1 MKKKLNLF
9 FILLCLN
16 SFNLL
21 AQQPKELDRV
31 VSNLQEYM
39 GARPQEKIHIHFDK
53 PFYSVGDTVW
63 FKVYLVNALS
73 NQLSSIS
80 KVVHLDINSPNG
92 QSKHLVLPINAGMAA
107 AQLVLTDSLY
117 TAGDYPLR
125 AYTQWMRNAGEDYF
139 FSHTLRV
146 GDVLH
151 YKATAA
157 ANFSETSAGLTAEL
171 TYTSAKGEVIT
182 AQEVNY
188 KLKQGDKIVFAGKLN
203 TGFSGKG
210 GIVFPT
216 DKLPKEGTLV
226 LETSSTLTSGSV
238 LTNRFVV
245 NTGKDK
251 LVLDFFPEGGALVA
265 GIRSKVAFKAIGKD
279 GLGVSVKGYIENEK
293 GEKVSEFQTARYG
306 MGVLAL
312 LPQMG
317 SSYTAVV
324 SDGTYQGQRFT
335 LPKALAEGF
344 VLAVNRTENDDLLV
358 RISKSAGME
367 SQTEV
372 RLVVQAN
379 GEVQQAIKLPIS
391 NASISFNITQE
402 KLMTGIN
409 QLTLFTADNKPLAER
424 LVFVQPKQV
433 QTILESDKPEYATR
447 DLIKLQFD
455 NGANIVGGY
464 SVAVVKADK
473 VTLAEEKQLS
483 IYANLLLSSDLKGN
497 IEEPNYYFTGDYVN
511 KAAELDALLLSQ
523 GWRRFNWTEVLAGN
537 VPAPKHV
544 AEQGLEING
553 KITSLVLSKPVA
565 GAKIKLLAA
574 KEMLFLDTIAD
585 AQGRFSFKDLQLS
598 DSVEV
603 ILRASGAKESN
614 NVKVVLDEQENALP
628 FFTADLPSLPLTLA
642 ADTAM
647 QTYLSQTSSLFDEM
661 EKTGKIIQ
669 GTTLKTVEIKTRKK
683 APEIKGSV
691 YPFAAPPPDYTIEPD
706 KLQEMVSLQNYLKGR
721 FMGVRAM
728 GDKLYSNAGE
738 LMVLLL
744 NGTAIEDLS
753 GIDPRALTGVQI
765 IRGSIV
771 SANMAA
777 ALMMSLDE
785 TGMDQK
791 KKIPFTNQY
800 NQSPAAGIVF
810 LTMKDI
816 PNKFIKPNRPPGF
829 LQVPVAG
836 YTYAREFYMPSYEI
850 QKDSVQSDYR
860 STLFWKPN
868 IITEEGGKTEF
879 SFYASDEPGQYR
891 VTLEGIGANGQLCR
905 KISYF
910 VVK

>member
-1 MKKKLNLF
+1 MKKSLFLF
-9 FILLCLN
+9 FILISLF
-16 SFNLL
+16 SVNLF
-21 AQQPKELDRV
+21 AQQATPKELDRV
-31 VSNLQEYM
+31 VSSLHDYM
-39 GARPQEKIHIHFDK
+39 TIRPQEKIHIHFDK

-80 KVVHLDINSPNG
+80 KVVHLDINVPNG
-92 QSKHLVLPINAGMAA
+92 QSKHLVLPVNAGMAA
-107 AQLVLTDSLY
+107 AQLVLADSLY

-157 ANFSETSAGLTAEL
+157 ANFSEGPSGLTAEL
-171 TYTSAKGEVIT
+171 TYTSAKGEVIS
-182 AQEVNY
+182 AQDVNY
-188 KLKQGDKIVFAGKLN
+188 KLKQGDKVVFAGKLN

-216 DKLPKEGTLV
+216 DKLPKEGTLI
-226 LETSSTLTSGSV
+226 LETSSTLISGSV

-251 LVLDFFPEGGALVA
+251 LALDFFPEGGVLVA

-293 GEKVSEFQTARYG
+293 GEKVSAFQTARFG

-312 LPQMG
+312 LPQLG

-324 SDGTYQGQRFT
+324 SDGVYQGQRFT

-344 VLAVNRTENDDLLV
+344 VMAANRTENDDLLV

-379 GEVQQAIKLPIS
+379 GEVLQAVKLPINS
-391 NASISFNITQE
+391 ASISFNIAQE
-402 KLMTGIN
+402 KLASGIN

-447 DLIKLQFD
+447 ALVKLAFD

-497 IEEPNYYFTGDYVN
+497 IEEPNYYFTGDYAN

-537 VPAPKHV
+537 VPVPIYK

-553 KITSLVLSKPVA
+553 KITSLLLGKPVA

-574 KEMLFLDTIAD
+574 KEMLFLDTVSNAE
-585 AQGRFSFKDLQLS
+585 GRFSFKDLQLS
-598 DSVEV
+598 DSVDV

-614 NVKVVLDEQENALP
+614 NVKVVLDEQDNALP
-628 FFTADLPSLPLTLA
+628 FLTADLASVPLTLA

-669 GTTLKTVEIKTRKK
+669 GTTLKAVEVTTKLKI
-683 APEIKGSV
+683 PEIKGSV
-691 YPFAAPPPDYTIEPD
+691 YPFAAAPPDYTFEPD
-706 KLQEMVSLQNYLKGR
+706 KLQEMVNLETHLKGL
-721 FMGVRAM
+721 MGVQVRQSQIF
-728 GDKLYSNAGE
+728 GYYPKDGWGP
-738 LMVLLL
+738 MVILL
-744 NGTAIEDLS
+744 NGFPIEDLS
-753 GIDPRALTGVQI
+753 GIDPRSLTGVQI
-765 IRGSIV
+765 IKGGVI
-771 SANMAA
+771 AQNI
-777 ALMMSLDE
+777 LE
-785 TGMDQK
+785 
-791 KKIPFTNQY
+791 IPTSKF
-800 NQSPAAGIVF
+800 GLVI
-810 LTMKDI
+810 LTMAGI
-816 PNKFIKPNRPPGF
+816 PNKFIKPDRPPGF
-829 LQVPVAG
+829 LQIPVAG
-836 YTYAREFYMPSYEI
+836 YTYAREFYMPSYET
-850 QKDSVQSDYR
+850 QKDNVQSDFR

-868 IITEEGGKTEF
+868 MITNEDGKTEF

-910 VVK
+910 VVR